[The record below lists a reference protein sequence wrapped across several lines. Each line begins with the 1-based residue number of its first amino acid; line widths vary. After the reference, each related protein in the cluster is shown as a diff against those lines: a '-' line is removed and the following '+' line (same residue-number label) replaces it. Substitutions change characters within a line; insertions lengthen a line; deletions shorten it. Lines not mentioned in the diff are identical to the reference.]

1 MSLRSM
7 LSLEGD
13 PRREVQDA
21 MMTGNA
27 SRDKAVVLVTTT
39 TREEAEKIAQ
49 LLLDRRKVACVNIVT
64 GVHSIFWWQGKLD
77 SAQESLLVAK
87 TRTSL
92 VPQIVDLVRGAH
104 SYTVPEIIAL
114 PVVAGNQDY
123 LEWIDQETV

>member
-1 MSLRSM
+1 
-7 LSLEGD
+7 LEGD

-21 MMTGNA
+21 MMTSNA
-27 SRDKAVVLVTTT
+27 SADKAVVLVTTA

-49 LLLDRRKVACVNIVT
+49 LLLDRRKVACVNIVP
-64 GVHSIFWWQGKLD
+64 GMHSVFWWQGKLE
-77 SAQESLLVAK
+77 SAQESLLIAK

-92 VPQIVDLVRGAH
+92 VPQVVDLVRGAH

-123 LEWIDQETV
+123 LEWIDQETVES

>member
-1 MSLRSM
+1 MI
-7 LSLEGD
+7 
-13 PRREVQDA
+13 
-21 MMTGNA
+21 GNA
-27 SRDKAVVLVTTT
+27 STDKAVVLATTT

>member
-1 MSLRSM
+1 
-7 LSLEGD
+7 LEGD

-27 SRDKAVVLVTTT
+27 SADKAVVLVTTI

-49 LLLDRRKVACVNIVT
+49 LLLDRRKVACVNIVP
-64 GVHSIFWWQGKLD
+64 GVHSVFWWQGKLD
-77 SAQESLLVAK
+77 SAQESLLIAK

-92 VPQIVDLVRGAH
+92 VPQVVDLVRGAH

-123 LEWIDQETV
+123 LEWIDQETVES

>member
-1 MSLRSM
+1 
-7 LSLEGD
+7 
-13 PRREVQDA
+13 

-27 SRDKAVVLVTTT
+27 SADKAVVLVTTI

-49 LLLDRRKVACVNIVT
+49 LLLDRRKVACVNIVP
-64 GVHSIFWWQGKLD
+64 GVHSVFWWQGKLD
-77 SAQESLLVAK
+77 SAQESLLIAK

-92 VPQIVDLVRGAH
+92 VPQVVDLVRGAH

-123 LEWIDQETV
+123 LEWIDQETVES